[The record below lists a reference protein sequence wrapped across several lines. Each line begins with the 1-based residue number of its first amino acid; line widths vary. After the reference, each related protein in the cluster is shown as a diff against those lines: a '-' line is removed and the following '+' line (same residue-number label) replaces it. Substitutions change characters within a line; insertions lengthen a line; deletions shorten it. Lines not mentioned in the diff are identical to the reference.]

1 MTMLP
6 VTLVLAAACG
16 LINLWLGLRLVRG
29 RMGGVPIGDGGKPE
43 MLAGM
48 RAHANFAEYAP
59 LVVILTALI
68 ELARGPSLLLWALT
82 AVFVVA
88 RLVHPLG
95 MSRPAPNALRAA
107 GAMGTWIV
115 TAVLAV
121 WGLVIAYQ
129 ANSTPPSHGPV
140 IETIAPRG

>member
-68 ELARGPSLLLWALT
+68 ELARGPSLLLWADRG
-82 AVFVVA
+82 V
-88 RLVHPLG
+88 R
-95 MSRPAPNALRAA
+95 RRAA
-107 GAMGTWIV
+107 G
-115 TAVLAV
+115 
-121 WGLVIAYQ
+121 
-129 ANSTPPSHGPV
+129 PSARHV
-140 IETIAPRG
+140 APGAQCAACRRRDGHVDRDCGARRLGAGDRLSGQ